1 MQFPNR
7 VARKFVSTVRKSGY
21 WKSSEI
27 NFRGHRIKRRGKSL
41 NCAINRIACFGVLIK
56 LPSLYRRPLSR
67 SPQISSSN
75 LRGNSTLTTI
85 FISTIKSFS
94 RRKQSSNFFAN
105 AEKDRERERE
115 REGEERERPA
125 LPSVIFL
132 RQFIFI
138 LVRSLASKIRA
149 AYLPTWFTARNKN
162 QRKLMKLSRI
172 NIDQMFSHRGL
183 NNFEKWN

>member
-105 AEKDRERERE
+105 AEEERERE